1 MATHDNAP
9 TFTRTLR
16 AAAAR
21 LPGGSP
27 RAAAILLALLAAGA
41 FIVNHAPPA
50 SATIL
55 RATVPPQ
62 NLARLL
68 PALATGTRRTCSD
81 AALVMPACTRC
92 IVGGGV
98 PAAGGGCP
106 PPSEAVV
113 GAFRAEVAALAA
125 TRFGAGAAVS
135 GEPPHLYPYLETTAF
150 TARHAL
156 FAHWMASEAP
166 ASILEIGGYFQSMS
180 LFLHGFCPTL
190 IVNVDPIFDASSAIV
205 PCVGS
210 GATGGGESHA
220 AVVPATAR
228 DFFSNIAAVAGAL
241 LPPRGHWDAVVCVG
255 CDAHY
260 GPTAAH
266 FLALPRPTT
275 IYIEFPLAYAPSVI
289 AFSPLLTAP
298 GVSVLLNATL
308 DMRSYPGIRTDY
320 ERRALYVLRLE

>member
-21 LPGGSP
+21 LSGGSS

-41 FIVNHAPPA
+41 LIVNRALPA
-50 SATIL
+50 SATML
-55 RATVPPQ
+55 RATEPPQ

-68 PALATGTRRTCSD
+68 PVLATGTRRTCSD
-81 AALVMPACTRC
+81 AALVMPACARC
-92 IVGGGV
+92 IIGGGV
-98 PAAGGGCP
+98 PAVGGGCP
-106 PPSEAVV
+106 PPADAVS
-113 GAFRAEVAALAA
+113 AIRAEVATLAA
-125 TRFGAGAAVS
+125 TRFGAGASIS

-156 FAHWMASEAP
+156 LAHWMASEAP
-166 ASILEIGGYFQSMS
+166 ASILEIGGYFQSAGN
-180 LFLHGFCPTL
+180 FLHGFCPEL
-190 IVNVDPIFDASSAIV
+190 VVNVDPIFDTSSAIV

-210 GATGGGESHA
+210 GAGGGETHV

-228 DFFSNIAAVAGAL
+228 DFFSNVAAVAGAL
-241 LPPRGHWDAVVCVG
+241 VPPRGHWDAVVCVG

-275 IYIEFPLAYAPSVI
+275 LYLDFALAYAPSVA
-289 AFSPLLTAP
+289 AFAPLLTAP
-298 GVSVLLNATL
+298 GASVLLNATL
-308 DMRSYPGIRTDY
+308 DLRSYPGIRTDY